1 VLPLFFGRIAQ
12 TGAGGTFGRSSNCHF
27 SVIRESQHRLSSAF
41 DCTESSGE
49 SVAFLLADRLKLR
62 PRRFAS
68 ISAATVL
75 IGLLALLAAVQFA
88 RLVWFIVTPVGTLG
102 DWRMQTVN
110 IVPPSA
116 RASLFAGFDPFFRN
130 DQTTAGADNVTSL
143 NLTLYGI
150 RANESSGGGSAIIA
164 GEDGVQRSYAVGE
177 EVTPGVTLDAVA
189 FDHVILSRGG
199 VKESLYLD
207 QSVPAE
213 TVNPSGTAPAPVMP
227 SSPSST
233 GAALNAAT
241 LQKSIGFAPRNE
253 GGRITGLVLQP
264 RDDGTMLRL
273 AGFQDGDVV
282 VAVNGRPV
290 SSAADVAAQ
299 FRPGSRLS
307 VDVERGGAK
316 VPISINLE
324 QP

>member
-1 VLPLFFGRIAQ
+1 MIWAPR
-12 TGAGGTFGRSSNCHF
+12 RPSPNCHL
-27 SVIRESQHRLSSAF
+27 SVTCESQPRLSSVFEA
-41 DCTESSGE
+41 TESSGE
-49 SVAFLLADRLKLR
+49 EVAFLVVEKLKSR
-62 PRRFAS
+62 PRRIAS
-68 ISAATVL
+68 VPVATL
-75 IGLLALLAAVQFA
+75 IICLLAVVAAFQFA
-88 RLVWFIVTPVGTLG
+88 RLIWFIVTPVGALG
-102 DWRMQTVN
+102 DWRPVTVN
-110 IVPPSA
+110 VIPQSA
-116 RASLFAGFDPFFRN
+116 RSALFAGFDPFFRS
-130 DQTTAGADNVTSL
+130 DQPAAGADNITSL

-164 GEDGVQRSYAVGE
+164 GEDGVQKSFGVGE
-177 EVTPGVTLDAVA
+177 EIAPGVILDSVA

-213 TVNPSGTAPAPVMP
+213 TVNPAGTAPTAAMP
-227 SSPSST
+227 SAPAST
-233 GAALNAAT
+233 GAALNAAS

-253 GGRITGLVLQP
+253 GGRVTGLVLQP

-290 SSAADVAAQ
+290 SSAADVASQ
-299 FRPGSRLS
+299 FRPGTRIS
-307 VDVERGGAK
+307 VDVERGGSK